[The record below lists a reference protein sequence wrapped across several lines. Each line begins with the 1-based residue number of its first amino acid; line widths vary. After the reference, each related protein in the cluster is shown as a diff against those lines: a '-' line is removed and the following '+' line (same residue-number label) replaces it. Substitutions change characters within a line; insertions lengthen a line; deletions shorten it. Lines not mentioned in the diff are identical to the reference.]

1 MSVVRLRRLVLAL
14 GTLIVAAPLVDAALP
29 KHTLEPEDASLAGQ
43 LLIAATTMGDPRFRQ
58 TVILIARHN
67 KDGAF
72 GITINRPVGERSL
85 ASLLEKPGEKAEPI
99 LGSMVIFAGGPVET
113 QSGFIVHTTDYSMA
127 GTLEINKQFAVTTS
141 PNILRDIA
149 SNKGPQRSLLA
160 FGYAGWAPGQLEAEL
175 ARNDWLTTTADISL
189 VFEERRERVWDAAMA
204 RQSRDQ

>member
-14 GTLIVAAPLVDAALP
+14 GALLVSAPLVYAALP
-29 KHTLEPEDASLAGQ
+29 KHTLAPEDASLAGR

-72 GITINRPVGERSL
+72 GITVNRPVGERSL
-85 ASLLEKPGEKAEPI
+85 ASLLEKPGEKAEPVP
-99 LGSMVIFAGGPVET
+99 GSIVIFAGGPVET
-113 QSGFIVHTTDYSMA
+113 QSGFIVHTTDYSKA

-149 SNKGPQRSLLA
+149 NNKGPQRSLVA

>member
-14 GTLIVAAPLVDAALP
+14 GALLVSAPLVYAALP
-29 KHTLEPEDASLAGQ
+29 KHTLAPEDASLAGR

-85 ASLLEKPGEKAEPI
+85 ASLLEKPGEKAEPVP
-99 LGSMVIFAGGPVET
+99 GSIVIFAGGPVET
-113 QSGFIVHTTDYSMA
+113 QSGFIVHTTDYSKA

-149 SNKGPQRSLLA
+149 NNKGPQRSLLA

>member
-1 MSVVRLRRLVLAL
+1 VSVVRLRRLVLAL
-14 GTLIVAAPLVDAALP
+14 GALLVSAPLVYAALP
-29 KHTLEPEDASLAGQ
+29 KHTLAPEDASLAGR

-85 ASLLEKPGEKAEPI
+85 ASLLEKPGEKTEPVP
-99 LGSMVIFAGGPVET
+99 GSIVIFAGGPVET
-113 QSGFIVHTTDYSMA
+113 QSGFIVHTTDYSKA

-149 SNKGPQRSLLA
+149 NNKGPQRSLVA